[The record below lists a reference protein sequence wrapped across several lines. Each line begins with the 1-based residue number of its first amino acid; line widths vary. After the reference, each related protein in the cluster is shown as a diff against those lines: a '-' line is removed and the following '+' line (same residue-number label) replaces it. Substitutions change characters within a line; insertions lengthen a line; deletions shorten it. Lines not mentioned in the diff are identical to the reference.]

1 MNFSNLLRFLP
12 RSIRLVL
19 IHVGILTRDQ
29 IRYTKFAL
37 TAFVVFQIILGTIGC
52 VIANKWSESIGST
65 IVGLSA
71 LMVLFVL
78 LFIFIQF
85 SVLVKAIDPLQ
96 NAGISLFRT
105 GNILVPGEPIDPQQI
120 FDSAQGD
127 KALRALLS
135 AAAVTLYVDVFT
147 LVFRA
152 WFYPKALLIM
162 VLAGVAVSFAAVSWG
177 GVRVW
182 LPRIQ
187 RSVFWL
193 SGVVIVGAALIMI
206 NPGGIGAIL
215 SSYTAD
221 QDQERVIQMSA
232 QDQDAIDLVRLK
244 DLLKEQNQLISI
256 HGRGDEQE
264 QRLGVVQDE
273 IREIRIRHEQYVR
286 AGGEPASISQAGI
299 WLRQN
304 QQIVVGGILLLAL
317 IIFLSKWKGKKSGD
331 NATSSGSVSIK
342 TVVIIVAVL
351 IGLWCFSPLIMGT
364 AKEISDAYPLGGGP
378 KMQEPDGRRAPANLI
393 GGDWEKV
400 VDLKLDPKVESQDT
414 KFVAEPG
421 DELYIMA
428 KGTVKCDPRWKQSV
442 TLDGTTIS
450 ESGLTFVCP
459 EARMGQLLVMT
470 PGEARPVGT
479 RRTITVQKGGPI
491 SVGINDLVGWF
502 GDNTESGTRVVIL
515 RKKRDG
521 PKVSARSAA
530 TSESSNRWLA
540 LFNLYINIGMCDII
554 FL

>member
-12 RSIRLVL
+12 RSLRLVL
-19 IHVGILTRDQ
+19 VHVGIFTRDQ

-37 TAFVVFQIILGTIGC
+37 TAFVVFQIVLVTIGC
-52 VIANKWSESIGST
+52 VVANKFSESIGST

-78 LFIFIQF
+78 LFVFIQF

-96 NAGISLFRT
+96 NVGISLLRT

-120 FDSAQGD
+120 VDSVQGD

-215 SSYTAD
+215 SSYTSG
-221 QDQERVIQMSA
+221 QDQERIIQMSA
-232 QDQDAIDLVRLK
+232 QDQDALDLIRLK
-244 DLLKEQNQLISI
+244 ELLKEQNQLISI
-256 HGRGDEQE
+256 HGRNPDQE
-264 QRLGVVQDE
+264 QRLTDVQDE
-273 IREIRIRHEQYVR
+273 IQEIRTRHARYVL
-286 AGGEPASISQAGI
+286 AGGEPASLSQAGI

-304 QQIVVGGILLLAL
+304 QQVVVGVVLLIAL
-317 IIFLSKWKGKKSGD
+317 LIFLSKWKGGKSEPSS
-331 NATSSGSVSIK
+331 TSGSVSIR
-342 TVVIIVAVL
+342 TMVIIVAVL
-351 IGLWCFSPLIMGT
+351 VGLWWFSPLIIGT
-364 AKEISDAYPLGGGP
+364 AKEISDAYPLRGGP
-378 KMQEPDGRRAPANLI
+378 KMQEPDGRRAPANLN

-400 VDLKLDPKVESQDT
+400 VDLALDPKVESQDT

-428 KGTVKCDPRWKQSV
+428 KGTVKCDPRWKQAVS
-442 TLDGTTIS
+442 LDGTTIS
-450 ESGLTFVCP
+450 ETGLTFVCP
-459 EARMGQLLVMT
+459 EALMGQLLVMT
-470 PGEARPVGT
+470 PGEAQPVGT
-479 RRTITVQKGGPI
+479 RRQIKVQKGGPI

-521 PKVSARSAA
+521 PKVSARATT

-540 LFNLYINIGMCDII
+540 LFILYRNITFYDII